1 MVKILPEDMDVLF
14 YQAHTFVQWQKKP
27 VSAEILKGV
36 YDAAKMAPTA
46 ANCQP
51 MRVVF
56 VVSDEAKEKLKPCL
70 ARGNVN
76 KTMAAPATAIIAGDT
91 RFYEKLPELFP
102 FGDAKSWYEGNQP
115 LIEDTLLRNT
125 ALQGAYLI
133 MAARA
138 FGLDCGPMSGFDNQK
153 LDAAFFPDGWFKSN
167 FLCNLGYADKTHM
180 PPRAPRPSF
189 EDACQIA

>member
-91 RFYEKLPELFP
+91 RFYEKLSELFP

-153 LDAAFFPDGWFKSN
+153 LDAAFFQDGRFKSN

>member
-125 ALQGAYLI
+125 ALQGA
-133 MAARA
+133 
-138 FGLDCGPMSGFDNQK
+138 
-153 LDAAFFPDGWFKSN
+153 
-167 FLCNLGYADKTHM
+167 
-180 PPRAPRPSF
+180 
-189 EDACQIA
+189 